1 MLSTREMEEGRN
13 AAARSRQLGITT
25 LPLRIGSC
33 SLVELR
39 PGRAG
44 KQNEILGV
52 RHHLLLHS
60 HIYMYYS
67 RPFIE
72 IVVIVRKSKSGL

>member
-1 MLSTREMEEGRN
+1 MFVTREMEGERN

-33 SLVELR
+33 SLVEFR

-44 KQNEILGV
+44 KQNEILRV
-52 RHHLLLHS
+52 RQYLILHS

-67 RPFIE
+67 RPV
-72 IVVIVRKSKSGL
+72 IVVIVRKSKSGF